1 MGRLLALAVLMTS
14 AITTDSHPSAATMG
28 ACAGGR
34 HPGPQFAEISWSRGV
49 ERGGRAGTPE
59 VAGGASESLPQRP
72 LASMIDAL
80 RCRGGSS
87 SLEDGAVQD
96 WGDLATS
103 QARDGATR
111 RRAAPAGRRSEGSQ
125 GGAATG
131 PGGMHA
137 IGSRKMRTPGSVHFK
152 RPSPEHQHQ
161 HHHHQRQNDH
171 HKHNH
176 QQQQQQQQG
185 HKKGQLSASI
195 DSSFDESSEMERAAM
210 RELASCAVDA
220 PFGGAAC
227 FCEPSTRLSTA
238 EDRHGL
244 PAPPLSSLHILLRLA
259 HTSAS
264 PQCIKQSQHVMHSPE
279 FPLAALDDVR

>member
-1 MGRLLALAVLMTS
+1 MGGMGGLLAFAVVMAS
-14 AITTDSHPSAATMG
+14 VITTDSHPSAATVG
-28 ACAGGR
+28 SCPAGK
-34 HPGPQFAEISWSRGV
+34 HPWPHFAEVSGSRAV

-59 VAGGASESLPQRP
+59 DERGAFESLPSRPP

-111 RRAAPAGRRSEGSQ
+111 RRAAPAGGRAEGSQ

-131 PGGMHA
+131 REAMQA
-137 IGSRKMRTPGSVHFK
+137 VGSRKIRTPGSVHFK

-161 HHHHQRQNDH
+161 HHQRQH
-171 HKHNH
+171 HHHHN
-176 QQQQQQQQG
+176 QQQQQR
-185 HKKGQLSASI
+185 HKRGQLSASI

-227 FCEPSTRLSTA
+227 FCEPSTRLCTA
-238 EDRHGL
+238 EDRHGF
-244 PAPPLSSLHILLRLA
+244 PAPFLSSIHILFSLA

-264 PQCIKQSQHVMHSPE
+264 PICKRYPHHVVHPPQ
-279 FPLAALDDVR
+279 FPHAALDDV